1 MKVNPRGRPRY
12 QPLTNW
18 QHWQGPPPQGSGHH
32 PLFDSP
38 PRAKHAAPP
47 ALRPKR
53 PHWLLVALFI
63 GVLCLLLASCGVAAS
78 TAEAQDSD
86 APGPAGIV
94 TYEVGGPGPA
104 GTITYADGTRGT
116 TEVKS
121 VRLPWRKEIP
131 VERGLTV
138 TTLSAQNK
146 SAGDI
151 WCRIS
156 LNGAVVKEARAAGQF
171 AVASCTGPLS

>member
-1 MKVNPRGRPRY
+1 MKVNPHGRPRY

-18 QHWQGPPPQGSGHH
+18 SGHH

-47 ALRPKR
+47 ALRPKLL
-53 PHWLLVALFI
+53 HWVAVVLFI

-104 GTITYADGTRGT
+104 GTITYADGTGGM
-116 TEVKS
+116 TEVAS
-121 VRLPWRKEIP
+121 VRLPWRKEIA

-151 WCRIS
+151 WCRVS
-156 LNGAVVKEARAAGQF
+156 LNGAVLKEARAAGQF

>member
-1 MKVNPRGRPRY
+1 MKVNPHGRPRY

-18 QHWQGPPPQGSGHH
+18 SGHH
-32 PLFDSP
+32 PLFDPS

-47 ALRPKR
+47 ALRPKLL
-53 PHWLLVALFI
+53 HWVAVVLFI

-104 GTITYADGTRGT
+104 GTITYADGTGSM
-116 TEVKS
+116 TEVAS
-121 VRLPWRKEIP
+121 VRLPWRKEIA
-131 VERGLTV
+131 VEHGLTV
-138 TTLSAQNK
+138 TALSAQNK